1 MKKDNLIWWVIGGIG
16 AYALYRY
23 YHNKPKVVPTF
34 DDSKVLDIVVAE
46 EANQYPEQL
55 QTQYNIVLPVDMVSK
70 KVKAK
75 GEELRSGRYAI
86 QPQRIN
92 NPLSL

>member
-23 YHNKPKVVPTF
+23 YQNKAKKPL
-34 DDSKVLDIVVAE
+34 DDSKVVDIVVAE
-46 EANQYPEQL
+46 EADKYPEQML
-55 QTQYNIVLPVDMVSK
+55 SQYNILLPVDMVSK

-75 GEELRSGRYAI
+75 GEELRAGRYAL
-86 QPQRIN
+86 QPQRIK
-92 NPLSL
+92 NPVSL

>member
-23 YHNKPKVVPTF
+23 YQKKNSVKENTNLLGE
-34 DDSKVLDIVVAE
+34 VLVEE
-46 EANQYPEQL
+46 EAKYDSPL
-55 QTQYNIVLPVDMVSK
+55 LAQYNIVLPADMVSK

-75 GEELRSGRYAI
+75 AEQLTNGRYAI
-86 QPQRIN
+86 QAQRVN
-92 NPLSL
+92 APLFI

>member
-1 MKKDNLIWWVIGGIG
+1 MKKDNLIWWIIGGIG

-23 YHNKPKVVPTF
+23 YQNKGKKSL

-46 EANQYPEQL
+46 EANKYPVQL
-55 QTQYNIVLPVDMVSK
+55 KAQYNIVLPVDMVSK

-75 GEELRSGRYAI
+75 GEELRAGRYAL

-92 NPLSL
+92 KPFSL

>member
-1 MKKDNLIWWVIGGIG
+1 MKKDNLIWWVVGGIA

-23 YHNKPKVVPTF
+23 YKNKKDIKVI
-34 DDSKVLDIVVAE
+34 DADIMSEVVNE
-46 EANQYPEQL
+46 EEDKYPNSL
-55 QTQYNIVLPVDMVSK
+55 LAQYNIILPVDMVSK

-75 GEELRSGRYAI
+75 AEELRAGRFAL

-92 NPLSL
+92 KPVSL